1 MCLIA
6 EKDPLK
12 NAQSLMRNLITKF
25 GKKLMFQ
32 TDGGGGEGRKLGT
45 IVLILNEERIITK
58 AA

>member
-12 NAQSLMRNLITKF
+12 NAQSLMRNLITTF

-32 TDGGGGEGRKLGT
+32 TDGGGEGRKLGT